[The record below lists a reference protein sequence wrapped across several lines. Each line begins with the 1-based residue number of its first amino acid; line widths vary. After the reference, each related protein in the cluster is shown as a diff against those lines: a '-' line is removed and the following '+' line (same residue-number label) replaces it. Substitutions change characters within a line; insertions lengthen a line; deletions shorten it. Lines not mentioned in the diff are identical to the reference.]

1 MKNFQTLFNKINK
14 SSPGHLFNFVYSK
27 LYSHIQR
34 KSFKNL
40 GHSFFIS
47 HDSKIKGQKFI
58 SIGNKF
64 SAGEML
70 WIEAIDD
77 YFGQKFSPK
86 IEIGNNVSC
95 SQNVHI
101 AANASVFIEDGVLF
115 GSRIHVT
122 DHAHGNYR
130 GIHQDSPEV
139 PPLYRSLS
147 AGLPVRIKAN
157 VWIGDGVVVLPGV
170 TIGEGSVIGANS
182 IVSNDIPPRV
192 IAVGTPAVP
201 IKRYCEHQKI
211 WIPI

>member
-1 MKNFQTLFNKINK
+1 MKNFKLLFYKIYN
-14 SSPGHLFNFVYSK
+14 STPCHLFNIIYSRSYSRIFRKNFIK
-27 LYSHIQR
+27 LGQ
-34 KSFKNL
+34 
-40 GHSFFIS
+40 SFFI
-47 HDSKIKGQKFI
+47 HHNSKIKGQKFI
-58 SIGNKF
+58 SIGDKF

-70 WIEAIDD
+70 WIEAVDD

-101 AANASVFIEDGVLF
+101 AANTSICIENGVLL
-115 GSRIHVT
+115 GSRIHLT

-130 GIHQDSPEV
+130 GIHQDSPEI
-139 PPLYRSLS
+139 PPLHRPLS
-147 AGLPVRIKAN
+147 AGLPVRIKSN

-182 IVSNDIPPRV
+182 VVSNDIPPRV